1 MPILG
6 SLAGASARGLGG
18 LRTFGAAAAVD
29 TGAMFPIGMVSVGS
43 AGASTIS
50 FSSIPSTYKHLQI
63 RGIHRVTGAYQ
74 VGNCFM
80 RVGAGSIDTGNNYS
94 NHTIVGDG
102 STAAAAGGGGTR
114 SSMMGFDYYNSV
126 GANATSG
133 IFSTC
138 IIDILDYANTSKYKT
153 VRFLMGRE
161 MNSGNTDSRIY
172 FESGLW
178 QSTSAISNIQFT
190 PLNGAGG
197 SADFVQYSQFALYG
211 IKGA

>member
-1 MPILG
+1 VPLLG
-6 SLAGASARGLGG
+6 TRGGGSARG
-18 LRTFGAAAAVD
+18 FGRGARALAVPD
-29 TGAMFPIGMVSVGS
+29 TGVMFPLGMVQVGS
-43 AGASTIS
+43 GGSSTVS

-63 RGIHRVTGAYQ
+63 RAIHRVTGSHA

-94 NHTIVGDG
+94 NHTLVGNG
-102 STAAAAGGGGTR
+102 TAAEAAGGGTR
-114 SSMMGFDYYNSV
+114 SSIMGFDYYNSI
-126 GANATSG
+126 GATTASG

-138 IIDILDYANTSKYKT
+138 IIDILDYASTSKYKT

-161 MNSGNTDSRIY
+161 MNSGNTDSRVY

-178 QSTSAISNIQFT
+178 QSTSAISNIQFSALT
-190 PLNGAGG
+190 GAGG

-211 IKGA
+211 IKGE